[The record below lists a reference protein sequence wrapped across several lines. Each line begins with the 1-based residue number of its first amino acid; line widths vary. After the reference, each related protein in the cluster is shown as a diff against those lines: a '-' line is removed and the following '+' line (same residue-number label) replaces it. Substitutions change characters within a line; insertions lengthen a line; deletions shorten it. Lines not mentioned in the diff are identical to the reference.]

1 MMESHS
7 CWEDTEQ
14 CSPVSCKP
22 LSNVGNV
29 ARRTRPD
36 DPKVFSGGR
45 EGDFLAVER
54 NFRNKFRILDT
65 MIILIFGK
73 GKKTCL
79 VRNKLDVVLVTVLD
93 RDEEE
98 IREVSDV
105 IGDQHGVIREG
116 DTGNS
121 VDSISKMNTKLGKLR
136 GDCLFVVIKFIL
148 V

>member
-1 MMESHS
+1 MMKSHA

-14 CSPVSCKP
+14 CSPMCCESLC
-22 LSNVGNV
+22 NVGNV
-29 ARRTRPD
+29 PRSTRPN
-36 DPKVFSGGR
+36 DPEVLSVGR

-73 GKKTCL
+73 SKKTCL

-116 DTGNS
+116 DTRNS
-121 VDSISKMNTKLGKLR
+121 VDSVTKFNTKLGKLG
-136 GDCLFVVIKFIL
+136 GDCLLIVINFIL

>member
-1 MMESHS
+1 M
-7 CWEDTEQ
+7 
-14 CSPVSCKP
+14 
-22 LSNVGNV
+22 LSV
-29 ARRTRPD
+29 
-36 DPKVFSGGR
+36 GR

-73 GKKTCL
+73 SKKTCL
-79 VRNKLDVVLVTVLD
+79 VRNKLDMVLVTVLD

-116 DTGNS
+116 DTRNS
-121 VDSISKMNTKLGKLR
+121 VDSVTKFNTKLGKLG
-136 GDCLFVVIKFIL
+136 GDCLLIVINFIL